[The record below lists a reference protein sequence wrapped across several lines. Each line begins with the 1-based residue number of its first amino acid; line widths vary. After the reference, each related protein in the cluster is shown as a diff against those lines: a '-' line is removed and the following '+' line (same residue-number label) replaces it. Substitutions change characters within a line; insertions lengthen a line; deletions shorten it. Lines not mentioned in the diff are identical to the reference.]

1 MRERVIMH
9 IDMNT
14 FYASVA
20 QHLDPKIRNKPV
32 AVAGDPERRNGI
44 ILAKSREAKACG
56 VKTAEAIWQARQKC
70 PNLILLPPHH
80 GLYAQYSRRINTIYG
95 QYTDLVE
102 PYGCDEAWLDVT
114 GSTALKGD
122 EKKIADEIRSRVKKE
137 LGITVSIGIS
147 WNKIFAKL
155 GSDYKKPDA
164 ITQFHKEN
172 YQSIVW
178 NLPAA
183 NLLYV
188 GRSTRTMLNRY
199 GIKTIGKIA
208 TSDPDFLERL
218 FGKMGLVL
226 YSFANGWDDSPV
238 EPEGYAAPIKSIGN
252 STTTPRDLATNLNP

>member
-1 MRERVIMH
+1 MGDRVILH
-9 IDMNT
+9 CDLNC
-14 FYASVA
+14 FFASVELLS
-20 QHLDPKIRNKPV
+20 HPDLRDIPT
-32 AVAGDPERRNGI
+32 AVCGDPASRHGI
-44 ILAKSREAKACG
+44 ILAKNEPAKRLG
-56 VKTAEAIWQARQKC
+56 IQTAETIWQAKKKC
-70 PNLILLPPHH
+70 PGLVLLPPHH
-80 GLYAQYSRRINTIYG
+80 GLYREYSRRVNTIYE

-238 EPEGYAAPIKSIGN
+238 APEGYAAPIKSIGN

>member
-1 MRERVIMH
+1 ME
-9 IDMNT
+9 
-14 FYASVA
+14 
-20 QHLDPKIRNKPV
+20 
-32 AVAGDPERRNGI
+32 
-44 ILAKSREAKACG
+44 
-56 VKTAEAIWQARQKC
+56 
-70 PNLILLPPHH
+70 
-80 GLYAQYSRRINTIYG
+80 LYLQFSSMLQEIYG
-95 QYTDLVE
+95 EYTDLVE

-238 EPEGYAAPIKSIGN
+238 APEGYAAPIKSIGN

>member
-1 MRERVIMH
+1 MLQE
-9 IDMNT
+9 
-14 FYASVA
+14 
-20 QHLDPKIRNKPV
+20 
-32 AVAGDPERRNGI
+32 
-44 ILAKSREAKACG
+44 
-56 VKTAEAIWQARQKC
+56 
-70 PNLILLPPHH
+70 
-80 GLYAQYSRRINTIYG
+80 IYG
-95 QYTDLVE
+95 EYTDLVE

-218 FGKMGLVL
+218 FGRLDWSYIPLQMAGMILLLNQKAMRLPLSPLVTV
-226 YSFANGWDDSPV
+226 PPHQ
-238 EPEGYAAPIKSIGN
+238 E
-252 STTTPRDLATNLNP
+252 T

>member
-1 MRERVIMH
+1 MLRE
-9 IDMNT
+9 
-14 FYASVA
+14 
-20 QHLDPKIRNKPV
+20 
-32 AVAGDPERRNGI
+32 
-44 ILAKSREAKACG
+44 
-56 VKTAEAIWQARQKC
+56 
-70 PNLILLPPHH
+70 
-80 GLYAQYSRRINTIYG
+80 IYG
-95 QYTDLVE
+95 EYTDLVE

-199 GIKTIGKIA
+199 GIKTIG
-208 TSDPDFLERL
+208 
-218 FGKMGLVL
+218 
-226 YSFANGWDDSPV
+226 
-238 EPEGYAAPIKSIGN
+238 
-252 STTTPRDLATNLNP
+252 

>member
-1 MRERVIMH
+1 ME
-9 IDMNT
+9 
-14 FYASVA
+14 
-20 QHLDPKIRNKPV
+20 
-32 AVAGDPERRNGI
+32 
-44 ILAKSREAKACG
+44 
-56 VKTAEAIWQARQKC
+56 
-70 PNLILLPPHH
+70 
-80 GLYAQYSRRINTIYG
+80 LYLQFSSMLQEIYG
-95 QYTDLVE
+95 EYTDLVE

-183 NLLYV
+183 DLLYV

-199 GIKTIGKIA
+199 GIKTIGEIA

-238 EPEGYAAPIKSIGN
+238 APEGYAAPIKSIGN